1 MIHFF
6 FFRSRRSIVR
16 SPGASQRKAQGWATT
31 PARNRKHMAQHPH
44 RRQTRKKG
52 AQHRGVPQARRGS
65 RRNHASNGHEPD
77 NHNGGSPRKAGQWPE
92 QLYTGPVQKRARAVH
107 MRARRPK
114 RGGHAPYTKA
124 LYRNGHANMH
134 CTHEGQKAEKVSGG
148 GGSPQRTQER
158 KSVRIATQSTRPRR
172 KP

>member
-1 MIHFF
+1 MRCASYDTPLYLMLCTYNNI
-6 FFRSRRSIVR
+6 SSVLCSIVR

-31 PARNRKHMAQHPH
+31 PARNRKRPH

-65 RRNHASNGHEPD
+65 RRDHASNGHKPD
-77 NHNGGSPRKAGQWPE
+77 HHNGGSPRKAGQWPE

-134 CTHEGQKAEKVSGG
+134 CTHEGQKAKCIFD
-148 GGSPQRTQER
+148 TIW
-158 KSVRIATQSTRPRR
+158 SV
-172 KP
+172 